1 MWRSFETDPPP
12 QDGRKVLA
20 WARYVM
26 DEYDEDDR
34 LIARGNVSDFPVILQ
49 SCPPFEGWMETGG
62 RMVQNATYLYW
73 QDIEPP
79 KGARVT

>member
-1 MWRSFETDPPP
+1 MWRSFKTDPPP

-20 WARYVM
+20 WVRYVM
-26 DEYDEDDR
+26 DEYDKDGR
-34 LIARGNVSDFPVILQ
+34 LIARGKMSDFPVILQ
-49 SCPPFEGWMETGG
+49 SMPPFEGWVETGG
-62 RMVQNATYLYW
+62 RVVRNATYLYW